1 MGKTKEK
8 NKAGRVLLL
17 PVDQIEASPYQ
28 ARTSFDDTEIAA
40 LAVSILQNG
49 LLQPVSVRR
58 TGVHKYQLVAGERRL
73 RACRLAKLEK
83 VPAILAEF
91 DDSESAAL
99 GLLENLQRAQL
110 DPFDTARGIREV
122 IRLWGCTQAE
132 AARRLGLSQSALA
145 NKLRLLTLTADQQ
158 RLCAASHL
166 SERHARAALR
176 LPENRRTAALEKM
189 ARDGLSVREA
199 DKLVDAMLAAPKA
212 GPSPVRRTVP
222 MVRDVRFFVNT
233 LQHAVDMMAQKGIPA
248 TATCGRRDGCLEY
261 TVRIPVGETAG
272 PDAFAVVPVPLPHAG
287 APRTPHLPPTAADPV
302 ENRAVVA
309 GAVPVP
315 ADPAAPRDGTA
326 AARTAADGTADL
338 AGAMSATPVA
348 GVGTAA
354 SAAEVGTAAPAAAM
368 SADTITPTRTAM
380 HEAAAVANPAG
391 ARAAVAVPAA
401 PAGATPATPAAG
413 VGTAASAAAMSA
425 DTTTPAPSPE
435 VLSPA
440 EPAALAENTDTPDLT
455 PCAALP

>member
-261 TVRIPVGETAG
+261 TVRIPVGEAAG

-287 APRTPHLPPTAADPV
+287 APRTPHLPSAAGDPV
-302 ENRAVVA
+302 GDRA
-309 GAVPVP
+309 AV
-315 ADPAAPRDGTA
+315 PAAPAADRDGTA
-326 AARTAADGTADL
+326 AARTA
-338 AGAMSATPVA
+338 V
-348 GVGTAA
+348 GV
-354 SAAEVGTAAPAAAM
+354 SEAPAGSDVAEAPAGAM
-368 SADTITPTRTAM
+368 SADTITPARTAM
-380 HEAAAVANPAG
+380 PEATAAADSAEVRAVVAG
-391 ARAAVAVPAA
+391 AADT
-401 PAGATPATPAAG
+401 AGAIPATPAAPI
-413 VGTAASAAAMSA
+413 A
-425 DTTTPAPSPE
+425 PALSPE
-435 VLSPA
+435 VPSPA
-440 EPAALAENTDTPDLT
+440 EPAALAENADTPGLT

>member
-73 RACRLAKLEK
+73 RAFRLAKLEK

-287 APRTPHLPPTAADPV
+287 APRTPHLPSAAGDPAGD
-302 ENRAVVA
+302 RA
-309 GAVPVP
+309 AVP
-315 ADPAAPRDGTA
+315 AAPAAPRDGTA
-326 AARTAADGTADL
+326 AARTAVDGTADL
-338 AGAMSATPVA
+338 AGADVAGSIPATPAA
-348 GVGTAA
+348 G
-354 SAAEVGTAAPAAAM
+354 VGTAAPAAAM
-368 SADTITPTRTAM
+368 PADTITPARTAM
-380 HEAAAVANPAG
+380 PEAAAVAN
-391 ARAAVAVPAA
+391 

-413 VGTAASAAAMSA
+413 VGMAAPAAAMSA
-425 DTTTPAPSPE
+425 DNITPAPSPE
-435 VLSPA
+435 VPSPA
-440 EPAALAENTDTPDLT
+440 EPAALAENADTPDLT

>member
-261 TVRIPVGETAG
+261 TVRIPVGEAAG

-287 APRTPHLPPTAADPV
+287 APRTPHLPPTAADPAGD
-302 ENRAVVA
+302 RAVVA
-309 GAVPVP
+309 GAVPMP

-338 AGAMSATPVA
+338 AGADLAADVAGAMSADTITPARTAMPEAAAMANPAGARAAVAVPADPAGAIPATPAA

-368 SADTITPTRTAM
+368 SA
-380 HEAAAVANPAG
+380 
-391 ARAAVAVPAA
+391 A
-401 PAGATPATPAAG
+401 PI
-413 VGTAASAAAMSA
+413 
-425 DTTTPAPSPE
+425 TPAPSTE
-435 VLSPA
+435 VPSPA
-440 EPAALAENTDTPDLT
+440 EPAALAENADTPDLT

>member
-287 APRTPHLPPTAADPV
+287 APRTPHLPSAAGEPAED
-302 ENRAVVA
+302 RAS
-309 GAVPVP
+309 VP
-315 ADPAAPRDGTA
+315 AAPAAPRDGTA
-326 AARTAADGTADL
+326 AARTAVGGAADP
-338 AGAMSATPVA
+338 AGAMSADTITPARTAMPEAAAAADSAEVRAVVA
-348 GVGTAA
+348 GAADTAGA
-354 SAAEVGTAAPAAAM
+354 IPATPAAGVGTAAPAAAM
-368 SADTITPTRTAM
+368 SADNI
-380 HEAAAVANPAG
+380 
-391 ARAAVAVPAA
+391 
-401 PAGATPATPAAG
+401 
-413 VGTAASAAAMSA
+413 
-425 DTTTPAPSPE
+425 TPAPSPD
-435 VLSPA
+435 VPSPA
-440 EPAALAENTDTPDLT
+440 EPAALAENADTPDLT

>member
-287 APRTPHLPPTAADPV
+287 APRTPHLPSAAGDPAGDQ
-302 ENRAVVA
+302 AVVA
-309 GAVPVP
+309 AP
-315 ADPAAPRDGTA
+315 AAPAAPRDGTA
-326 AARTAADGTADL
+326 AARTAVG
-338 AGAMSATPVA
+338 GAE
-348 GVGTAA
+348 A
-354 SAAEVGTAAPAAAM
+354 SAAADVAAAPAGTM
-368 SADTITPTRTAM
+368 SADTITPARTAM
-380 HEAAAVANPAG
+380 PEAAAMANPAG
-391 ARAAVAVPAA
+391 ARAAMAVPAA
-401 PAGATPATPAAG
+401 PARATPATPAAG
-413 VGTAASAAAMSA
+413 VGTAASIPATPAAPI
-425 DTTTPAPSPE
+425 TPAPSPE
-435 VLSPA
+435 VPSPA
-440 EPAALAENTDTPDLT
+440 EPAALAENADTPDLT

>member
-199 DKLVDAMLAAPKA
+199 DSRWC
-212 GPSPVRRTVP
+212 G
-222 MVRDVRFFVNT
+222 
-233 LQHAVDMMAQKGIPA
+233 
-248 TATCGRRDGCLEY
+248 TCG
-261 TVRIPVGETAG
+261 
-272 PDAFAVVPVPLPHAG
+272 F
-287 APRTPHLPPTAADPV
+287 
-302 ENRAVVA
+302 
-309 GAVPVP
+309 
-315 ADPAAPRDGTA
+315 
-326 AARTAADGTADL
+326 
-338 AGAMSATPVA
+338 S
-348 GVGTAA
+348 
-354 SAAEVGTAAPAAAM
+354 S
-368 SADTITPTRTAM
+368 
-380 HEAAAVANPAG
+380 
-391 ARAAVAVPAA
+391 
-401 PAGATPATPAAG
+401 
-413 VGTAASAAAMSA
+413 
-425 DTTTPAPSPE
+425 
-435 VLSPA
+435 
-440 EPAALAENTDTPDLT
+440 T
-455 PCAALP
+455 PCSTRWT

>member
-261 TVRIPVGETAG
+261 TVRIPVGEAAG

-287 APRTPHLPPTAADPV
+287 APRTPHLPPTAADPAGD
-302 ENRAVVA
+302 RAVVA
-309 GAVPVP
+309 GAVPAP
-315 ADPAAPRDGTA
+315 AAPAAPRDGTA
-326 AARTAADGTADL
+326 AARTAVDGTGAS
-338 AGAMSATPVA
+338 AGADVAAALSATPAA
-348 GVGTAA
+348 G
-354 SAAEVGTAAPAAAM
+354 VGTAAPAAAM
-368 SADTITPTRTAM
+368 PADTITPARTAM
-380 HEAAAVANPAG
+380 PEAAAVASPAG
-391 ARAAVAVPAA
+391 ARAAVAVPAD
-401 PAGATPATPAAG
+401 PAGAIPATPA
-413 VGTAASAAAMSA
+413 VPI
-425 DTTTPAPSPE
+425 TPAPSPE
-435 VLSPA
+435 VPSPT
-440 EPAALAENTDTPDLT
+440 EPAALAENADTPDLT

>member
-158 RLCAASHL
+158 RLCAAGRL

-287 APRTPHLPPTAADPV
+287 APRTPHLPNAAGDPV
-302 ENRAVVA
+302 GDRAVVA
-309 GAVPVP
+309 GA
-315 ADPAAPRDGTA
+315 ADRDGTA
-326 AARTAADGTADL
+326 AARTAVGGAADP
-338 AGAMSATPVA
+338 AGAMSADTITPARTAMPEAAAAADSAEVRAVVA
-348 GVGTAA
+348 GAADTAGTIPATPAA
-354 SAAEVGTAAPAAAM
+354 GVGTAAPAAAM
-368 SADTITPTRTAM
+368 SADNI
-380 HEAAAVANPAG
+380 
-391 ARAAVAVPAA
+391 
-401 PAGATPATPAAG
+401 
-413 VGTAASAAAMSA
+413 
-425 DTTTPAPSPE
+425 TPAPSPE
-435 VLSPA
+435 VPSPA

>member
-261 TVRIPVGETAG
+261 TVRIPVGEAAG

-287 APRTPHLPPTAADPV
+287 APRTPHLPSAAADPAGD
-302 ENRAVVA
+302 RAVVA
-309 GAVPVP
+309 GA
-315 ADPAAPRDGTA
+315 AARDGTA
-326 AARTAADGTADL
+326 AARTAVGGAADP
-338 AGAMSATPVA
+338 AGADVA
-348 GVGTAA
+348 GV
-354 SAAEVGTAAPAAAM
+354 PAGAM
-368 SADTITPTRTAM
+368 SADTITPARTAM
-380 HEAAAVANPAG
+380 PEAAAAADSAEVRAVVAG
-391 ARAAVAVPAA
+391 AADT
-401 PAGATPATPAAG
+401 AGTIPATPE
-413 VGTAASAAAMSA
+413 ASI
-425 DTTTPAPSPE
+425 TPAPSPE
-435 VLSPA
+435 VPSPA
-440 EPAALAENTDTPDLT
+440 EPAALAENADTPDLT